1 MIHVQGYPQGRIGN
15 LEGSDR
21 YLVGLM
27 VCAVGDEGL
36 GIVGFDESGGLGLY
50 FRIGILVVRVL
61 RFGIVSLIGVGCSC
75 E

>member
-1 MIHVQGYPQGRIGN
+1 MIHVQGYPQERIGN

-36 GIVGFDESGGLGLY
+36 GIVGFGESGGLGLY
-50 FRIGILVVRVL
+50 FRIGNLVVRVL
-61 RFGIVSLIGVGCSC
+61 RFGIVCLIGVGCSC